1 MRLGSRQIC
10 LSSETAGIDVVL
22 EKQDFLEDLD
32 ILRTVNVGASK
43 HGRSGITLKS

>member
-1 MRLGSRQIC
+1 MSL
-10 LSSETAGIDVVL
+10 ETAGMNVVL

-32 ILRTVNVGASK
+32 ILRTVSVGALK